1 MYALVYLVAPSSLL
15 EFRIDFNHWAA
26 LSLFQFC
33 LQVVSN
39 KNRSSTYFSKVSV
52 VTSLNLSFLCYCVV
66 KYSLLVLST
75 NFFVDW
81 FLHGWCTHRSEGQ
94 SRFRK
99 SEGEKDKARDLWN
112 WSKGGRIDVQ
122 YLGVKAKVGLRDQG
136 RGPHRS
142 DGWAHWG
149 TWATEHGVCPVSL
162 PLALRSLSNRALAT
176 VCRPTIFFIQV

>member
-26 LSLFQFC
+26 LALFQFC

-52 VTSLNLSFLCYCVV
+52 VTSLNLSFLCYRVV

-81 FLHGWCTHRSEGQ
+81 FLHGWCTRRGEGQ
-94 SRFRK
+94 SRF
-99 SEGEKDKARDLWN
+99 
-112 WSKGGRIDVQ
+112 
-122 YLGVKAKVGLRDQG
+122 
-136 RGPHRS
+136 HRS

-149 TWATEHGVCPVSL
+149 TWATEHGVCPLSL
-162 PLALRSLSNRALAT
+162 PLALKYLSNRSLAT
-176 VCRPTIFFIQV
+176 VCRPTIFFKYNSCLYEYFLGGERLPVDSACSHSHRTTLIANDTKR